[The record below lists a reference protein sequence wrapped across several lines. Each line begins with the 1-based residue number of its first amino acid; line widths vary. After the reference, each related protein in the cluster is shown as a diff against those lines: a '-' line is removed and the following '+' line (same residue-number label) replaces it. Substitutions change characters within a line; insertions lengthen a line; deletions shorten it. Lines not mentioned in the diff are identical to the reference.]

1 MSLKNN
7 LKKRDNIKVGQSVEI
22 ILQKNRAKIE
32 SGIIQEVLTNSP
44 THPHGILVKLNNG
57 AIGRVKKINNERTK
71 KREVETNELQQDA
84 KETTDIEELLSIG
97 EREYIEFKTSALW
110 SVTLPSCKIEE
121 SNSFELNEYG
131 RDASKVIIAETIAS
145 MLNTKGGH
153 LLIGIKEVKNE
164 DNYIITGI
172 ESEFGKIG
180 DKSLDG
186 YRRMLIDDIIRPYF
200 PSFIYNHISDYIQI
214 KFEEK
219 DNHRICWLKIFKS
232 GKGVFL
238 NINNQDHF
246 YIRTDA
252 ETRELIG
259 RELVEYCGDNFK

>member
-1 MSLKNN
+1 MSLQDN

-22 ILQKNRAKIE
+22 ILQKNRAKSE
-32 SGIIQEVLTNSP
+32 SGIIQEILTNSP

-57 AIGRVKKINNERTK
+57 AIGRVKKINNESTE
-71 KREVETNELQQDA
+71 KREVETNELQQDV
-84 KETTDIEELLSIG
+84 KEITDIDELLSIG

-110 SVTLPSCKIEE
+110 SVTLPSDKIEE

-153 LLIGIKEVKNE
+153 LLIGIKEVKNG

-172 ESEFGKIG
+172 ESEFGKID

-200 PSFIYNHISDYIQI
+200 PSFIYNYISDYIGI

-219 DNHRICWLKIFKS
+219 DNRRICWVKLAESDKR
-232 GKGVFL
+232 VFIT
-238 NINNQDHF
+238 INDQDHF

-259 RELVEYCGDNFK
+259 KELVEYCGNSF